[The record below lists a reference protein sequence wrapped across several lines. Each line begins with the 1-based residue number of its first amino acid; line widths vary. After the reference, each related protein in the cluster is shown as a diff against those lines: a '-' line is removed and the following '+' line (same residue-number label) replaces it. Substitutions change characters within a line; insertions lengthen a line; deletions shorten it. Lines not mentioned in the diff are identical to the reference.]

1 MANEPIPPLSPPP
14 DVDPRLQLAE
24 ALRQAAERV
33 RLSAEERRAVAERAR
48 VSAEDER
55 AEAEAVR
62 TTALAAVNEAAGEL
76 AAILDRMKAVEK
88 LRRTRR
94 RTSGDRD
101 VN

>member
-94 RTSGDRD
+94 RSGGAE